1 WVLAKRNRPI
11 VTGDKLWSDS
21 GSHAELQ
28 LGSAVIRLYDQT
40 SINILNLDDNI
51 AQLELDQGTL
61 NLHIWEIAPSQSYEI
76 DTPNLAFT
84 VNGPGDYRIEVDPAN
99 QTTTVIVQAGQASAY
114 GETSA
119 YS

>member
-1 WVLAKRNRPI
+1 MQRLSSLLIQISFSALMFFFSGMVFADLPSRVFRLGYLDGIVSFAPAGEDQWVLAKRNRPI

-51 AQLELDQGTL
+51 AQLELDQGT
-61 NLHIWEIAPSQSYEI
+61 
-76 DTPNLAFT
+76 
-84 VNGPGDYRIEVDPAN
+84 
-99 QTTTVIVQAGQASAY
+99 
-114 GETSA
+114 
-119 YS
+119 